1 MHATSEMLSDR
12 LTVVPVLNG
21 SLNLSDP
28 ATRLRLTPSAV
39 EGMIRLCEIWR
50 LGTEE
55 ACLLLGD
62 MSERTW
68 FRLKRPDGPRAPPP
82 QGPGP
87 PEPGS
92 GGGGRGKGGG
102 GGIRVLVGIFK
113 GRRLLFSEPLADD
126 WIRLPNKGALFG
138 GRSPLTVAIERGIP
152 GLLEIRWHVDALRGG
167 L

>member
-12 LTVVPVLNG
+12 LTVVPVPNG

-68 FRLKRPDGPRAPPP
+68 FRLTRPDGPRADRTLS
-82 QGPGP
+82 QDTLTRI
-87 PEPGS
+87 S
-92 GGGGRGKGGG
+92 
-102 GGIRVLVGIFK
+102 VLVGIFK
-113 GRRLLFSEPLADD
+113 GLRLLFSEPLADD
-126 WIRLPNKGALFG
+126 WIRLPNRGALFG